1 MMFPNLSVLSG
12 MQVSFIIDGRFSFLK
27 DLIFDL
33 TAKENFLKNNA
44 KLIFAS
50 LSEAK
55 SIT

>member
-1 MMFPNLSVLSG
+1 